1 MTEFR
6 QENQFDFSSGEY
18 GDIFAA
24 SNASAFQS
32 PIWLAS
38 FYDHLSPHRG
48 AEKLVITLRNG
59 EDGGADGDESGG
71 EDGGESGGELLAVVP
86 LIRRRK
92 SGLVLIEST
101 DLGVSDYAGPVFSE
115 AAWTALKANP
125 ALQQQFINAIGPHDI
140 IRIQPAL
147 PEQAQDWK
155 ALLAEEPEAAGFS
168 AHAVELSPPFEEW
181 RASNLDRKLSGM
193 MARKGRRWKKQHQVV
208 LERLSDDKSIDAAI
222 KNLARLR
229 QGRFEGD
236 PIQSVEVAKFYAQV
250 ARQGAANGLAETW
263 LLTSDDSIAG
273 ILFGLTH
280 AGRFYYLLI
289 GADYDNH
296 GRHSPGLQ
304 MYDWIIED
312 WMARGGTSFDFTI
325 GDEPFK
331 MQFGTTAQPM
341 SRFLRANS
349 LKGRLAMA
357 LFGNRLRRT
366 NG

>member
-6 QENQFDFSSGEY
+6 QENQFDFNGAEY
-18 GDIFAA
+18 GDIFAC

-32 PIWLAS
+32 PTWLIS
-38 FYDHLSPHRG
+38 FYDVLAPHRG
-48 AEKLVITLRNG
+48 AEKLVITLRG
-59 EDGGADGDESGG
+59 SDG
-71 EDGGESGGELLAVVP
+71 LLAVIP

-92 SGLVLIEST
+92 SGLTLIEAT
-101 DLGVSDYAGPVFSE
+101 DLGVSDYASPVFSD
-115 AAWTALKANP
+115 AGRLALKTNP
-125 ALQQQFINAIGPHDI
+125 DLAEKFIKSLGPHDI

-147 PEQAQDWK
+147 PDHAKDWQ
-155 ALLAEEPEAAGFS
+155 LLLSCEPEQSGFG
-168 AHAVELSPPFEEW
+168 AHAVALAPPFDAW
-181 RASNLDRKLSGM
+181 RNENLDRKLSGM
-193 MARKGRRWKKQHQVV
+193 VARKGRRWKKQHQVV
-208 LERLSDDKSIDAAI
+208 LERLEDGASIAKAI

-229 QGRFEGD
+229 QTRFEGD
-236 PIQSVEVAKFYAQV
+236 PIQTPEVEEFYSVVAT
-250 ARQGAANGLAETW
+250 RGAENGLAETW
-263 LLTSDDSIAG
+263 LLTSDGSIAG

-312 WMARGGTSFDFTI
+312 WMKRGGTSFDFTI

-331 MQFGTTAQPM
+331 MQFGTSASPM
-341 SRFLRANS
+341 SRFLLANS

-357 LFGNRLRRT
+357 VVGNKLRRG